1 MSMIWLSAAI
11 DNFIYSW
18 RAADERPAIRI
29 LVCQQQI
36 RSLMF
41 AHRRCCTS
49 KIIEVPMSR
58 LFDRASRISKIG
70 TEKIK
75 NYSIT
80 HRVARCRPT
89 TVEGSLCGTHVHVR
103 KQGVVPILFQTFNSL
118 YALVL
123 MLALS
128 CTFAPLFTCM
138 EAYNHWYVWR
148 RSDNGNYWNE
158 ICDLLKWDSVC
169 RFATWHALVLDWNLG
184 IINEID
190 TSVVATWSIV
200 Y

>member
-1 MSMIWLSAAI
+1 MCLHSGGAA
-11 DNFIYSW
+11 
-18 RAADERPAIRI
+18 
-29 LVCQQQI
+29 
-36 RSLMF
+36 
-41 AHRRCCTS
+41 H

-80 HRVARCRPT
+80 QRVARCRPT

-103 KQGVVPILFQTFNSL
+103 KQGVVPILFQTFYGYYS
-118 YALVL
+118 LVL
-123 MLALS
+123 KKLAFS

-138 EAYNHWYVWR
+138 ETYYHWYVWR

-169 RFATWHALVLDWNLG
+169 RFATWHALVLDWNLK